1 MPDFK
6 MKIFVKDSISA
17 KKYYLLVQ
25 RMIAPNAIKRPRE
38 IGKILVDTFYI
49 ESKRQN
55 LCHPQS

>member
-1 MPDFK
+1 